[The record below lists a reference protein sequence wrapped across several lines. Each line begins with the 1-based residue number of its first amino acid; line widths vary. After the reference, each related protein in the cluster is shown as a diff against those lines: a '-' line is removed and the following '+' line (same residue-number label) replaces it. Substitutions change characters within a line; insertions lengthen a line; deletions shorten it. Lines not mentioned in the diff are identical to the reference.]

1 MNLLEFMEQN
11 NLYITDYSKTTII
24 DVVRTIY
31 NHCGTNFAY
40 NKKMEDLKTL
50 IKSKKHILLIMSDGM
65 GSNLIDT
72 LPDNSILKENK
83 KMDIQTV
90 NPSTTG
96 CAIPS
101 IVTGEYPEKHG
112 MLGWLSYYRTKNI
125 EYLPV
130 LFKERKT
137 KKDLQ
142 DLDISLGE
150 IYRTTSVLNKLE
162 RRTYAVFPNEMK
174 DSAFS
179 TFVLNK
185 GERLGYETIEE
196 AFDIFEN
203 IRKNENDETFTYM
216 YLPQVDSNSHKFG
229 VFSNE
234 VYNVINKI
242 EKQLNKINFDDELE
256 IIIIADHGQTDVKK
270 EGYRLNF
277 DKYQEFFYALPGIDS
292 GTATYYIK
300 EGKEKTFEETFNDE
314 FAEKMFLFKTDE
326 LINNNVFGPS
336 GLSDYMKSNLGEYI
350 SICRKGEYF
359 INSVEEDELLNN
371 LKGTHSGFSKDEII
385 TPLIVLNN

>member
-1 MNLLEFMEQN
+1 MDLLKFIDEN
-11 NLYITDYSKTTII
+11 NLYLTDYSQTTII

-31 NHCGTNFAY
+31 NYCGMNFDY
-40 NKKMEDLKTL
+40 NQKMEYLKIL
-50 IKSKKHILLIMSDGM
+50 IKPKKHILLIMSDGM
-65 GSNLIDT
+65 GSNLIDI
-72 LPDNSILKENK
+72 LPQKSILKVNK

-101 IVTGEYPEKHG
+101 IVTGQYPEKHG
-112 MLGWLSYYRTKNI
+112 MLGWLSYYREKNI

-142 DLDISLGE
+142 DLDISVDE
-150 IYRTTSVLNKLE
+150 IYRTTSVLNKLK
-162 RRTYAVFPNEMK
+162 RNTYALFPNEMK
-174 DSAFS
+174 DSVFS
-179 TFVLNK
+179 TFVLDRGK
-185 GERLGYETIEE
+185 RIGYGTLEE
-196 AFDIFEN
+196 AFDIFGN

-229 VFSNE
+229 VFSDE
-234 VYNVINKI
+234 VYDVINRI
-242 EKQLNKINFDDELE
+242 ENQLTKINFDNELE

-270 EGYRLNF
+270 AGYRLNF
-277 DKYQEFFYALPGIDS
+277 DKYQDFFYALPGIDS

-300 EGKEKTFEETFNDE
+300 EGKEKKFEEMFNDE
-314 FAEKMFLFKTDE
+314 FKGKMFLFKTDE
-326 LINNNVFGPS
+326 LVNNNIFGPN
-336 GLSDYMKSNLGEYI
+336 GLSDYMKNNLGEYI

-359 INSVEEDELLNN
+359 INSVEEDELLNS